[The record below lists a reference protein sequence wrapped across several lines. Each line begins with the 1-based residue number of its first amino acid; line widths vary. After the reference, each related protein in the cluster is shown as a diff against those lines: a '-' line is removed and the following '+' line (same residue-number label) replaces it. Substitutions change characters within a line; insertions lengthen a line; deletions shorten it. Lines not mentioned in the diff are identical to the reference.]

1 MENVK
6 GYDVGVLRKLFEH
19 LYIIE
24 TILLQRRYTLLIHRA
39 DVAADAYR
47 LPMNC
52 FMDFASRV
60 ACYDVEQYLVAT
72 PQQFLYD
79 PTLVTNIEAPQVSG
93 VAEAE
98 VGVAG
103 DGAAGTTDAADAGP
117 AAVAAA
123 ASSDSAKTPKTDAA
137 DAEIADDDT
146 HVTHV
151 FKLPMVGPI
160 SFLRGNGCSYKMT
173 TFHGIDVFVSAD
185 KAAFGSDCPVVGWQL
200 PISEEPTLEIEW
212 MTDKWDLPTCLHM
225 NGVASVDVT
234 IPCLVLPDKFRTVS
248 DVVELTRPALPD
260 ETNKKQQQRSKLEAK
275 YMGPGSF
282 ISNFKTALAAD
293 AEDPDTAAAGG
304 PKKPTGAA
312 HLLK

>member
-1 MENVK
+1 LFVWLLALFVFFIVCLLCLFLCLIALIVCLLACLFVYLFVVIHYSSQESLPIIVDLSEVK
-6 GYDVGVLRKLFEH
+6 TGKRG
-19 LYIIE
+19 
-24 TILLQRRYTLLIHRA
+24 A
-39 DVAADAYR
+39 G
-47 LPMNC
+47 LPK
-52 FMDFASRV
+52 
-60 ACYDVEQYLVAT
+60 
-72 PQQFLYD
+72 FLYD
-79 PTLVTNIEAPQVSG
+79 PTLVTNVEAPQVSG
-93 VAEAE
+93 VAEEAE

-151 FKLPMVGPI
+151 FKLPLVGPI

-212 MTDKWDLPTCLHM
+212 MTDKWDLPTYLHM

-260 ETNKKQQQRSKLEAK
+260 ETNKKQQQRSKLEV
-275 YMGPGSF
+275 
-282 ISNFKTALAAD
+282 
-293 AEDPDTAAAGG
+293 
-304 PKKPTGAA
+304 A
-312 HLLK
+312 HAPRM